1 MSLGALR
8 DPRNR
13 ERDGYSALEAA
24 AVAYA
29 KAHDVLVV
37 AAVGNGDNA
46 PRSPWPF
53 ASYPAALPHVLGV
66 SALGRDGAVPAF
78 SNRDRIYND
87 SSAPG
92 VGLVSTLPLAL
103 TAEQKECR
111 EQGYSSCGPSLYR
124 KGDGTSF
131 AAAQV
136 SAAAAVLARCGRR
149 STRSR

>member
-1 MSLGALR
+1 M
-8 DPRNR
+8 
-13 ERDGYSALEAA
+13 
-24 AVAYA
+24 
-29 KAHDVLVV
+29 LVV

-87 SSAPG
+87 LVGARRGPRLDAPARADRGAEG
-92 VGLVSTLPLAL
+92 VHASRATRAAGRSV
-103 TAEQKECR
+103 
-111 EQGYSSCGPSLYR
+111 YR

-136 SAAAAVLARCGRR
+136 SAAAAVLLAVRPTLHAGAGDRAPDAHGARRQRR
-149 STRSR
+149 VRLPRAARSGATG